1 MSDTAV
7 QDEVQ
12 EQNTTEA
19 TQATEATEATTTAAT
34 SGGARPRPTYAAA
47 KVAELPKDLK
57 LTRSGPRT
65 DPAFIEALQ
74 VCQGDPG
81 EWYEVA
87 TFQSQNGA
95 KTALKSIEKKERKI
109 PAGQW
114 DFEARRVEAPTS
126 TEEAPVR
133 WSKLYAKYLG

>member
-1 MSDTAV
+1 MTDTAV
-7 QDEVQ
+7 QE
-12 EQNTTEA
+12 ETTEEV
-19 TQATEATEATTTAAT
+19 TTETEG
-34 SGGARPRPTYAAA
+34 SKGGARPRPTYAAN
-47 KVAELPKDLK
+47 KVSGDLPDDLK

-87 TFQSQNGA
+87 VFQSQNGA
-95 KTALKSIEKKERKI
+95 KTALKAIEKGDRKI

-126 TEEAPVR
+126 TQDEPVR

>member
-7 QDEVQ
+7 QDQEVT
-12 EQNTTEA
+12 EQDA
-19 TQATEATEATTTAAT
+19 TATEATTEGAAK

-47 KVAELPKDLK
+47 KVSGELPEDLK